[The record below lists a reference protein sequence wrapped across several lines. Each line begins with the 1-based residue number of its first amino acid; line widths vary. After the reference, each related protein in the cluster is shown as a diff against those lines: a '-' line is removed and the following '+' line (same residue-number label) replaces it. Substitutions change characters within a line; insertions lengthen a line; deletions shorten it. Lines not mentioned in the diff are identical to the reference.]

1 MIALA
6 IGLVV
11 AGLVTLYFYTRA
23 CRIGKRDDAS
33 LRTLLDQT
41 LLDDSMAHLQDY
53 LAARGWT
60 VDTIP
65 DDQALQTEMRALKS
79 IYEDGASEA
88 CREHTGTRASVC
100 SLVGVWK
107 MQLGT
112 KAMVR
117 DILGT
122 RTSWSTERLDKV
134 RRKDALWAWVYSR
147 YYGAERAHD
156 LFLADVYETV
166 LMQTI
171 AAGLKRGDE
180 TVLDRLYG
188 AYSQQNRRKYVLLVC
203 DAGAL
208 ARAGA

>member
-11 AGLVTLYFYTRA
+11 AGLVALYLYARA
-23 CRIGKRDDAS
+23 CRVGDDAS
-33 LRTLLDQT
+33 VRTLLDQT
-41 LLDDSMAHLQDY
+41 LLDDSMAHLNDF

-60 VDTIP
+60 VHTIP
-65 DDQALQTEMRALKS
+65 DDSLLEAEMRALRS

-100 SLVGVWK
+100 SLVGVWR

-117 DILGT
+117 DVLGA
-122 RTSWSTERLDKV
+122 RTSWSTERLDEV

-147 YYGAERAHD
+147 YYGERAHD
-156 LFLADVYETV
+156 LFLADLYETV
-166 LMQTI
+166 LMQSI
-171 AAGLKRGDE
+171 VAGLRRGDE

-203 DAGAL
+203 DADAL
-208 ARAGA
+208 ARAVM